1 MKGSRCEAADTAG
14 KILKN
19 LRVGVA
25 VGRNQPE
32 VFVFMPNRILRD
44 WTASDRIDQLSPGAE
59 VFFTRVIMK
68 ADDFGLYYGNP
79 KLLNSALFPLKDYDN
94 GKVSLWL
101 TECIRAGIIRK
112 YTVDGK
118 DYIQIP
124 GFDQRL
130 RLMKS
135 KFPAPPENV
144 EFHAPSNDGQLSDE
158 RPLETKRNEVETETK
173 QNAAIADVLPFE
185 SDQFAYAWNEW
196 LSYKKEKK
204 QKLTQKTKEMQL
216 RTLGARPESE
226 AIGMIGQSI
235 QNGWTGLF
243 EFKNKDN
250 GKTITAQGTVERLN
264 GYRK

>member
-1 MKGSRCEAADTAG
+1 
-14 KILKN
+14 
-19 LRVGVA
+19 
-25 VGRNQPE
+25 
-32 VFVFMPNRILRD
+32 MPNRILRD
-44 WTASDRIDQLSPGAE
+44 WTASDRIDQLSQGAE

-79 KLLNSALFPLKDYDN
+79 KLLNSALFPLRDYEN
-94 GKVSLWL
+94 KQVSAWL
-101 TECIRAGIIRK
+101 SECIKAGIIRK

-118 DYIQIP
+118 DYIQIS

-135 KFPAPPENV
+135 KFPAPPENA
-144 EFHAPSNDGQLSDE
+144 EFHVLSNDGQLSDE

-173 QNAAIADVLPFE
+173 PKPEYTAIADVLPFE
-185 SDQFAYAWNEW
+185 SEQFAFAWNEW
-196 LSYKKEKK
+196 VEYRKEKK

-243 EFKNKDN
+243 EFKNKQN
-250 GKTITAQGTVERLN
+250 GKSITASGAAERAN
-264 GYRK
+264 SYRQQS